1 MNATGPDHSEL
12 ASGSLASW
20 LAEHDL
26 LRGPFLFVDYWANVL
41 RLEGGIPEAHVRLGL
56 VDRSLF
62 RVGLDRPDLEVPRL
76 RHYIWLFLLGPLLL
90 PFRSFRRLGRYRIRF
105 RHAAGEDVLR
115 ALDPFRLDLLP
126 GRPGRVEV
134 RGGDQTLAEDIV
146 DPRLITGFSSLFY
159 AAYKLPMAAIAGGIL
174 ALLSLPLLAQ
184 MGWIEEVREHYI
196 LIGFPVLAGALW
208 IVFRDWIAAI
218 LGAVPALLGTYMVG
232 VLQLNPLQDWPA
244 YVQGLAA
251 VVVLYLLIDWF
262 FLPRPV
268 PPVLM
273 LYTRGG
279 VGKPYDRRGDAPYW
293 LAGEAY
299 WVWRYLMLTPAELNK
314 FWERDWERVEL
325 WIRADGDRAGTLEW
339 VVTDG
344 HYRELWVSA
353 ERLASVEV
361 LREFNEAAV
370 AAVAVGSAGTWL
382 VEVDANPVFHT
393 PFFRLAAFLPE
404 TGRIPARGVW
414 YALLGLWRRARN
426 DDPDDHLPELDR
438 ARVREGVDLLDDVPE
453 FVAGLTARHLLKQPW
468 SYWRYPYG
476 AGRRR
481 EQRLYSTA
489 AQAGPPLAADPALQV
504 KSPERGAR

>member
-1 MNATGPDHSEL
+1 MNEAEPGQSEHT
-12 ASGSLASW
+12 AGSFASW
-20 LAEHDL
+20 LAERDL

-41 RLEGGIPEAHVRLGL
+41 RLEGGVPEAHVRLGL

-76 RHYIWLFLLGPLLL
+76 RQYIWLFLLGPFLL
-90 PFRSFRRLGRYRIRF
+90 PFRSFRRIGKYRIRF

-115 ALDPFRLDLLP
+115 ALEPYRLDLMP
-126 GRPGRVEV
+126 GRKGRVDV
-134 RGGDQTLAEDIV
+134 RGGDQMLAEDVV

-159 AAYKLPMAAIAGGIL
+159 AAYKLPMAAIAGAVL
-174 ALLSLPLLAQ
+174 TLLSIPLLARL
-184 MGWIEEVREHYI
+184 GWINEVREHYV
-196 LIGFPVLAGALW
+196 LIGFPVLTGLLW
-208 IVFRDWIAAI
+208 LLFRDWIAAV
-218 LGAVPALLGTYMVG
+218 LGAVPALLGTWMVG
-232 VLQLNPLQDWPA
+232 VLQLNPAQDWTT
-244 YVQGLAA
+244 YLQGLVAI
-251 VVVLYLLIDWF
+251 VLLYLAIDWF

-273 LYTRGG
+273 LYTRDGP
-279 VGKPYDRRGDAPYW
+279 GKPYERRDDSPYW
-293 LAGEAY
+293 LDGEVY

-325 WIRADGDRAGTLEW
+325 WIRADGERAGALEW

-344 HYRELWVSA
+344 HYRELWVPA
-353 ERLASVEV
+353 ERLASPEV
-361 LREFNEAAV
+361 LRECNDAAV
-370 AAVAVGSAGTWL
+370 AAVGGGSAGTWL
-382 VEVDANPVFHT
+382 VEVDANPIFHT

-404 TGRIPARGVW
+404 SGRIPVRGVW

-426 DDPDDHLPELDR
+426 DDPDDFLPALDR
-438 ARVREGVDLLDDVPE
+438 ARVREGEDLLDDVPE

-481 EQRLYSTA
+481 EQRLYSVEVRA
-489 AQAGPPLAADPALQV
+489 DPPLAADPALQV
-504 KSPERGAR
+504 KTPEKGVR